1 MEVVKVKVAPVA
13 SLGGHLNTLE
23 VLRDRLAGAIDA
35 TTSARD
41 VAMLSSRLMDVMK
54 LIGEQDP
61 VPKTRT
67 PLDELHERRETK
79 LRGRLIDG

>member
-13 SLGGHLNTLE
+13 SLGGQLNTLE
-23 VLRDRLAGAIDA
+23 ALRDRLAGAIDA

-54 LIGEQDP
+54 LIGEQDA
-61 VPKTRT
+61 VPKSRT

-79 LRGRLIDG
+79 LRGRLVDG

>member
-13 SLGGHLNTLE
+13 SLGDHLNTLE

-35 TTSARD
+35 TISARD
-41 VAMLSSRLMDVMK
+41 VAMLSSRLVAVMQ
-54 LIGEQDP
+54 LIAEQDP
-61 VPKTRT
+61 VPKSRT

-79 LRGRLIDG
+79 LRGRLVDG

>member
-13 SLGGHLNTLE
+13 SLGDHLKTLE
-23 VLRDRLAGAIDA
+23 ALRDRLAGAIDA

-41 VAMLSSRLMDVMK
+41 VAMLSSRITDVMK
-54 LIGEQDP
+54 LIGEQ
-61 VPKTRT
+61 VPKSRT
-67 PLDELHERRETK
+67 PLDELRERREAK

>member
-23 VLRDRLAGAIDA
+23 ALRDRLAGAIDA

-61 VPKTRT
+61 VPKSRT